1 MRSAV
6 GEASLRGRRLKG
18 KGKGGL
24 GAPSVSLAPKTP
36 FPQTPFPFPFKTP
49 ATQAIGEANG
59 KSSTFTVKYHNLLH
73 THWLCGRPFIFVILY
88 KVDVRRSIRLSLS
101 LITLVFRGQK
111 CHFEIDA
118 LSLYFEDVKFTVSD
132 NKHIGSFSTR
142 NQSTSHSKQS

>member
-1 MRSAV
+1 MV
-6 GEASLRGRRLKG
+6 EASPRGRHLKG
-18 KGKGGL
+18 KGKGVL
-24 GAPSVSLAPKTP
+24 GAPTVSLGPKTP

-73 THWLCGRPFIFVILY
+73 THRLCGCPFIFVILY

-111 CHFEIDA
+111 CYFEIDA